1 MPTLNEETIQKKEMG
16 KLGKLNIVIGAINN
30 TQKAFKNIQ
39 HGLMHPFTNSV

>member
-1 MPTLNEETIQKKEMG
+1 MG

-39 HGLMHPFTNSV
+39 HGLKKISDRTAFIRKQFKCFQ